1 LRWSGFLN
9 NVPVQTILPIGAQ
22 LVRALVVEHDHCS
35 PPGAIAERLGDCGYS
50 VAEFLVV
57 PPDRF
62 ATPAVDVAL
71 PDFTAYDVVV
81 PMGAPWSVDD
91 TARIGPWVTPELA
104 ELRRAYDAGVA
115 VLGICFGAQA
125 LAVAL
130 GGTVERSPAPEIG
143 WQAVTPLRQ
152 VGEPG
157 AVEAGPWFQ
166 FHYDRFTVP
175 PGARLVAD
183 GEHCPEAYVVG
194 RSLGVQFHPE
204 ITGAML
210 QGWYDNGGLG
220 AVEAAGVDATALLA
234 ETYAQEAAARLRAH
248 ALVDSFLAL

>member
-1 LRWSGFLN
+1 M
-9 NVPVQTILPIGAQ
+9 
-22 LVRALVVEHDHCS
+22 RALVVEHDHCS
-35 PPGAIAERLGDCGYS
+35 PPGAIAEQLSHRGYT
-50 VAEFLVV
+50 VEEFLVV

-62 ATPAVDVAL
+62 AAPAVEVSL
-71 PDFTAYDVVV
+71 PDFTSYDVVV

-104 ELRRAYDAGVA
+104 ELRRAHHAGVA
-115 VLGICFGAQA
+115 VLGICFGGQA

-130 GGTVERSPAPEIG
+130 GGSVERSPRPEIG
-143 WQAVTPLRQ
+143 WQQVEPLA
-152 VGEPG
+152 GGG
-157 AVEAGPWFQ
+157 AEVVAAGPWFQ

-175 PGARLVAD
+175 PGATLVAD
-183 GEHCPEAYVVG
+183 SALCPQAYVVG

-220 AVEAAGVDATALLA
+220 AVEAAGLDPAALLT
-234 ETYAQEAAARLRAH
+234 ETYEKEAAARLRAH
-248 ALVDSFLAL
+248 ALVDAFLALGPPRT